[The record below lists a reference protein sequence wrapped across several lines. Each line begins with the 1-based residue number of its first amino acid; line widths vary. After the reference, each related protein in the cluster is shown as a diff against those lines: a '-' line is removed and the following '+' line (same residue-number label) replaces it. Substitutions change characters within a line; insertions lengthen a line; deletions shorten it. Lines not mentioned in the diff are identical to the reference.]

1 MSAGTVVA
9 GLIALFLGAAGLLE
23 LYGRPILPFSIAIVS
38 AFITPFGAL
47 VLFGVIAL
55 IGLGL
60 IVGGLVWNEHKVV
73 PEVRKEV
80 IIVSATPQVIAPVVA
95 PVVAPVAVPV
105 AYETLSDLE
114 ITILRY
120 LSEGKEA
127 REISKLTGVA
137 HQTISEKLAK
147 LNGEGYITEKHAL
160 TEKGFEALRRAGT
173 QPPYPRPNA

>member
-9 GLIALFLGAAGLLE
+9 GIIALFLGAAGLLE

-60 IVGGLVWNEHKVV
+60 IVGGLVWNEPKVV

-80 IIVSATPQVIAPVVA
+80 VVVSPTPQVIA

-120 LSEGKEA
+120 LSEGKDA

-137 HQTISEKLAK
+137 HPTISEKLAK
-147 LNGEGYITEKHAL
+147 LYGEGYITEKHAL